1 MPNGS
6 DASYDLKALQQGDSA
21 AFEMLVRAESPRL
34 FRFLMR
40 LLRDEEAA
48 QSVMQE
54 TFLQALQ
61 QIHKFRGAS
70 RLTTWLYGIALNQAR
85 MRLRQNRRYATMDEA
100 DLDRLQPAFSRGMY
114 AQRYRPWP
122 PDVLAEREDLQRLI
136 RKAIDQL
143 PDRYREIILLR
154 DIEELPTEEVARLL
168 HLSEGA
174 VRVRLHRARQALW
187 ALLSVYIEQED
198 L

>member
-1 MPNGS
+1 M
-6 DASYDLKALQQGDSA
+6 
-21 AFEMLVRAESPRL
+21 
-34 FRFLMR
+34 
-40 LLRDEEAA
+40 
-48 QSVMQE
+48 
-54 TFLQALQ
+54 
-61 QIHKFRGAS
+61 
-70 RLTTWLYGIALNQAR
+70 
-85 MRLRQNRRYATMDEA
+85 
-100 DLDRLQPAFSRGMY
+100 
-114 AQRYRPWP
+114 
-122 PDVLAEREDLQRLI
+122 I

-174 VRVRLHRARQALW
+174 VRVRLHRARQALR